1 MMKMKRSLQ
10 LVAVV
15 LLAALLL
22 VGCSGAEQEPTLIVA
37 QGVDATMLDPG
48 MHSETTTANVER
60 QIFDPL
66 LDQGVG
72 QEYEPALATSWN
84 TVSPTIWEIQLRE
97 GVLFHDGEEL
107 TAEDVQYTIE
117 RILDPSKNS
126 PQATNYSAIESVE
139 VVDDYL
145 LRIHTKQPYP
155 VLPARLANLRIVPK
169 HYVEAVGDDRFK
181 LEPMGSG
188 AYKFV
193 KWDKDEQ
200 VVLEANPSYWRGESE
215 IKHVIFK
222 AIPEDASRVMALQAG
237 QVDIA
242 VNIPPHQVEAVNGSG
257 KAKVADVPSSRFLL
271 MQFLMD
277 NDGPLSD
284 QRVRRALNLAV
295 DVDSIITNLLAGNA
309 TPMSQTLADL
319 DYGFN
324 PNLRPYGYDP
334 VQAKALLQ
342 AAGYADGF
350 KVSMAAPTGRYMM
363 DKEVAEAIKSQL
375 ESVGIEV
382 QLELLEWGVY
392 SNQVVSRTVN
402 ADMWLIGW
410 GNALFDAEGTLYSW
424 FRSGQRFCYYDVPT
438 ERGQAVDAL
447 LDRAR
452 TNMNE
457 EQREQDYHQALTMI
471 HADYPWLLLHQQK
484 DLYGVSKR
492 VNWNPRSD
500 EAIILFNANWRE

>member
-1 MMKMKRSLQ
+1 MKMRKSLQ
-10 LVAVV
+10 LVTIMLV
-15 LLAALLL
+15 AALLL
-22 VGCSGAEQEPTLIVA
+22 VGCSGTDQEPTLIVA

-66 LDQGVG
+66 LDKGEG
-72 QEYEPALATSWN
+72 QEYEPALATNWDP
-84 TVSPTIWEIQLRE
+84 VSPTTWEIQLRE
-97 GVLFHDGEEL
+97 GVQFHDGERL

-126 PQATNYSAIESVE
+126 PQAANYSAIESIE
-139 VVDDYL
+139 IVDDYL

-169 HYVEAVGDDRFK
+169 HYVEAIGDDRFK

-200 VVLEANPSYWRGESE
+200 VVLEANPNYWRGEPE

-242 VNIPPHQVEAVNGSG
+242 VNIPPHQIEAVNGSG
-257 KAKVADVPSSRFLL
+257 KAQVAAVPSSRFLL
-271 MQFLMD
+271 IQFMMD
-277 NDGPLSD
+277 NGGPLSD

-295 DVDSIITNLLAGNA
+295 DVDSIIANLLGGNA

-319 DYGFN
+319 DFGFN
-324 PNLRPYGYDP
+324 PDLKPYGYDP
-334 VQAKALLQ
+334 EQAKALLQ

-350 KVSMAAPTGRYMM
+350 KLTMAAPSGRYMM

-375 ESVGIEV
+375 ETIGIEV

-392 SNQVVSRTVN
+392 ANQVVGRTVT

-410 GNALFDAEGTLYSW
+410 GNSLFDAEGTLYSW
-424 FRSGQRFCYYDVPT
+424 FRSGQRFSYYDVPAQ
-438 ERGQAVDAL
+438 RSQAVDAL
-447 LDRAR
+447 LDKAR
-452 TNMNE
+452 TNMSE
-457 EQREQDYHQALTMI
+457 EQREQEYHQALSMI
-471 HADYPWLLLHQQK
+471 HADIPWLLLHQQK

-492 VNWNPRSD
+492 VNWSPRSD
-500 EAIILFNANWRE
+500 EAIILHDAVWR